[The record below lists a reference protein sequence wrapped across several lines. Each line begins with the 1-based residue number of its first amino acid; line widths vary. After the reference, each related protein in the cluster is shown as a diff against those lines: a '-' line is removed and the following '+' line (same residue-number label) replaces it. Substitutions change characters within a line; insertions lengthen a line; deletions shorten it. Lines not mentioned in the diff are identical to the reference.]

1 MRRIF
6 TAVDISEEARRQAAE
21 HIESLKMEFGRVRVG
36 WERPEKLHLTLKFL
50 GDTSDEQ
57 LEALR
62 GSVRSIAR
70 ETEPFELTVR
80 GTGLFPN
87 LREPRVLWL
96 GVEDEK
102 HCLTKIFQMIDF
114 ECSKIGFAPEK
125 RKFKPHLT
133 IARLKEPHASRTL
146 AEDHLHTDLPPVSF
160 RVEDLVIYES
170 ELKPTGSVY
179 KVVERCGFKQN

>member
-6 TAVDISEEARRQAAE
+6 TAVDISEEARRLAAD
-21 HIESLKMEFGRVRVG
+21 HIEALKMEFGRVRVG

-62 GSVRSIAR
+62 AALRAIAG
-70 ETEPFELTVR
+70 ETRPFELTIR

-102 HCLTKIFQMIDF
+102 HCLTKVFQMIDF

-146 AEDHLHTDLPPVSF
+146 AEDHLHTDLPPVMF
-160 RVEDLVIYES
+160 TVNDLVIYES

-179 KVVERCGFKQN
+179 KVLERFEFKKN